1 MIKNDSPTSDFKP
14 CTRCEAELP
23 LASFP
28 HPESDFCAA
37 CSDEIVKIVGAKYS
51 AIEAA
56 HFRAK
61 LRRRSREAMDELRRR
76 PPSVP
81 PTSQGEA

>member
-1 MIKNDSPTSDFKP
+1 MLEHDAPTPALKP

-23 LASFP
+23 LDRFP
-28 HPESDFCAA
+28 HPDSAFCIT
-37 CSDEIVKIVGAKYS
+37 CSDEIVQIVGAKYS

-61 LRRRSREAMDELRRR
+61 LRRRSREAMDELRRKL
-76 PPSVP
+76 
-81 PTSQGEA
+81 T

>member
-1 MIKNDSPTSDFKP
+1 MIDNDAPSPALKP

-37 CSDEIVKIVGAKYS
+37 CSDEIVRIVGAKYN

-61 LRRRSREAMDELRRR
+61 LRRRSREAMDELRRKM
-76 PPSVP
+76 
-81 PTSQGEA
+81 T